1 MTEQYVKVDVEEFW
15 KNESL
20 TFQNWD
26 ISDYRLTDAVKEK
39 LVEINK
45 KLDEKFD
52 VGYTDLRWNKDLT
65 DEQIQSIMP
74 KIEQMVN
81 DLNAQISTLSSQ
93 YYDTS
98 KGNKEEIVAQVNTI
112 LNINLPLSEED
123 NQQDMIAWDLKK
135 TFWDL
140 ALARKQVIASNVKKD
155 LE

>member
-1 MTEQYVKVDVEEFW
+1 MPEQYVKVDVEEFW

-112 LNINLPLSEED
+112 LNINLPLSKEG
-123 NQQDMIAWDLKK
+123 NQQDVIASDLKE

-140 ALARKQVIASNVKKD
+140 ALAREQVIASNVKKD

>member
-1 MTEQYVKVDVEEFW
+1 MPEQYVKVDVEEFW

-45 KLDEKFD
+45 KLDDKFD

-74 KIEQMVN
+74 EIEQMVN

-98 KGNKEEIVAQVNTI
+98 KGNKEEIVAQVNSI

-140 ALARKQVIASNVKKD
+140 AWARGQVIASNVKKD

>member
-1 MTEQYVKVDVEEFW
+1 MPEQYVRVDVEEFW

-45 KLDEKFD
+45 KLDDKFD

-74 KIEQMVN
+74 EIEQMVN

-112 LNINLPLSEED
+112 LNINLPLSEEG
-123 NQQDMIAWDLKK
+123 NQQDVIASDLKE

-140 ALARKQVIASNVKKD
+140 ALARKQVIASNEKKA

>member
-1 MTEQYVKVDVEEFW
+1 MPEQYVKVDVEEFW

-74 KIEQMVN
+74 EIEQMVN

-112 LNINLPLSEED
+112 LNINLPLSEEG

-140 ALARKQVIASNVKKD
+140 AWARGQVIASNVKKD